1 MFLHTFCK
9 IKQYLKDVSTF
20 TVLDEAD
27 MDLIAG
33 QIQKSKY
40 ILYTRLGIAPY
51 SNVSPKDDGLVFVIV
66 AKACKILNNCLA
78 SYIFQ
83 SIRMVFY
90 PMHFK
95 I

>member
-1 MFLHTFCK
+1 MQYLFLHTFCK
-9 IKQYLKDVSTF
+9 IKQYLKDVSMF
-20 TVLDEAD
+20 TVLKEAD

-51 SNVSPKDDGLVFVIV
+51 SNVSPKDGLVFVIV

-78 SYIFQ
+78 SYVFQ
-83 SIRMVFY
+83 SIRMVLY
-90 PMHFK
+90 PK
-95 I
+95 T